1 MNELSPRALKASPS
15 STGGTVWPPSWNT
28 MSHGIS
34 VGRYVDPE
42 FQKLECDKL
51 WSRVWQVAIRADEIP
66 EANDYT
72 VYRIGDRSVLLV
84 RVDQNTIK
92 AYHNVCPHRGTALA
106 DGCGAFNEGRII
118 CPFHGWRWDTA
129 GRNQFVLERQ
139 EFRDGELRD
148 SDVALKEIKSVVCA
162 GFVFI
167 NFDRDAESFDDFIAP
182 VRHYLENLAIGEM
195 HHYW

>member
-1 MNELSPRALKASPS
+1 
-15 STGGTVWPPSWNT
+15 

-42 FQKLECDKL
+42 FQKLEYDKL

-118 CPFHGWRWDTA
+118 CPFPGVARY
-129 GRNQFVLERQ
+129 RRMYERTISSSSQ
-139 EFRDGELRD
+139 
-148 SDVALKEIKSVVCA
+148 
-162 GFVFI
+162 GFPLI
-167 NFDRDAESFDDFIAP
+167 DRRYS
-182 VRHYLENLAIGEM
+182 LAT
-195 HHYW
+195 